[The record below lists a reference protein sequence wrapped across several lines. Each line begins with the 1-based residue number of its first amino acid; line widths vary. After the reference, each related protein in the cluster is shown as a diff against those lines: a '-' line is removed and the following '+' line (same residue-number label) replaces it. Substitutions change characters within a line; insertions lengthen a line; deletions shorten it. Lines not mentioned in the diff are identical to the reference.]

1 MTDPT
6 TLDERLRAV
15 ERALTDGDHHLA
27 EIEHAADHHAR
38 IESLDERLGAVEDRL
53 TDIEAAT
60 QALRGYV
67 GNVRAVNREVE
78 RRADAALAAV
88 ESIDGTDAIEG
99 SSPLQ
104 PAAVYPPPERPGFD
118 DERVDSEES
127 DDPTLLDRLR
137 EVL

>member
-6 TLDERLRAV
+6 SLDERLRAV
-15 ERALTDGDHHLA
+15 ERALTDGDCDLA
-27 EIEHAADHHAR
+27 EIENAADHHAR
-38 IESLDERLGAVEDRL
+38 IETLDDRLTAVEDRL
-53 TDIEAAT
+53 ADLEAAT

-88 ESIDGTDAIEG
+88 EADAENAEG
-99 SSPLQ
+99 DSPFQ
-104 PAAVYPPPERPGFD
+104 PAAVYPPPERPRCDGESTV
-118 DERVDSEES
+118 DEGEDT
-127 DDPTLLDRLR
+127 PLLDRLR